1 MYDVIVV
8 GARVAGAATA
18 LLLARAGRRVLLVDR
33 ARFPSDTLSTHYIH
47 QPGIERLARWG
58 MLDAVRATGCP
69 ALDRTVY
76 QVGDVRLD
84 GGTVPAHGQAEAY
97 APRRYLLDQILV
109 DAAVAA
115 GAEFRDGCSVSGLVY
130 EDDRVVGVTCRS
142 AGGTPVVERARLVI
156 GADGMRSAVA
166 KAVDAPFTVHDPL
179 MSCIYFTYWQGVRS
193 GFELYERPGR
203 WIGAIPTND
212 DATLIAAYFPQ
223 AEFDTVR
230 GDALAHYLEN
240 IRTTAPDLY
249 ARTEGAERV
258 ERLRGTGDQQN
269 FFRKPNGPGWA
280 LVGDAAHHKD
290 SITARGMSDALLA
303 VEVLTGA
310 ITAEGVLDDPALLD
324 EGLRRYGERIQ
335 DELFEG
341 YRNTLFVSRL
351 EVTPDRMAMLRAVQ
365 DSKELTERY
374 FAVAAGVMS
383 VDELYDEDLHS
394 RLVAVEAA

>member
-47 QPGIERLARWG
+47 QPGIARLARWG
-58 MLDAVRATGCP
+58 VLDAVRATGCP

-84 GGTVPAHGQAEAY
+84 GGTVPAHGQSAAY

-115 GAEFRDGCSVSGLVY
+115 GAQFRDGCSVSGLVY
-130 EDDRVVGVTCRS
+130 DGDRVVGVKCRS
-142 AGGTPVVERARLVI
+142 AAGTPVEERARLVV

-166 KAVDAPFTVHDPL
+166 KAVGAPYTVHDPL
-179 MSCIYFTYWQGVRS
+179 MSCIYFTYWRGVTS
-193 GFELYERPGR
+193 QFELYERPGR

-212 DATLIAAYFPQ
+212 GATLIAAYFPQ
-223 AEFDTVR
+223 AEFDRVR
-230 GDALAHYLEN
+230 GDALEHYLEN

-249 ARTEGAERV
+249 ERTAGAERV

-269 FFRKPNGPGWA
+269 FFRMPNGPGWA

-290 SITARGMSDALLA
+290 SITARGISDAFLQADLLA
-303 VEVLTGA
+303 DAVG
-310 ITAEGVLDDPALLD
+310 GVLDDPVRLD
-324 EGLRRYGERIQ
+324 EALRRYGEQLQ

-351 EVTPDRMAMLRAVQ
+351 EVTPDRMAMLRTVQ
-365 DSKELTERY
+365 QSPELTERY
-374 FAVAAGVMS
+374 FAVAAGGMS
-383 VDELYDEDLHS
+383 VDELYDEELHS
-394 RLVAVEAA
+394 RLELDAV

>member
-8 GARVAGAATA
+8 GARVAGAASA
-18 LLLARAGRRVLLVDR
+18 LLLARAGHRVLLVDR

-47 QPGIERLARWG
+47 QPGIARLARWG
-58 MLDAVRATGCP
+58 VLDAVIATGCP
-69 ALDRTVY
+69 ALDRTIY

-84 GGTVPAHGQAEAY
+84 GGTVPHEGQSAAY

-115 GAEFRDGCSVSGLVY
+115 GAEFRDGCSVSGLVF
-130 EDDRVVGVTCRS
+130 DGDRVVGVKCRS
-142 AGGTPVVERARLVI
+142 AEGKPVEERARLVV
-156 GADGMRSAVA
+156 GADGMRSSVA
-166 KAVDAPFTVHDPL
+166 KAVAAPYTVQDPL
-179 MSCIYFTYWQGVRS
+179 MSCIYFTYWKGVAS
-193 GFELYERPGR
+193 PQFELYERPGR

-223 AEFDTVR
+223 AEFNDVR
-230 GDALAHYLEN
+230 GDALERYLEN

-249 ARTEGAERV
+249 ERTSGAERV

-269 FFRKPNGPGWA
+269 FFRTPSGPGWA

-290 SITARGMSDALLA
+290 SITARGISDAFLQADLLA
-303 VEVLTGA
+303 DSVA
-310 ITAEGVLDDPALLD
+310 GVLDDPARLA
-324 EGLRRYGERIQ
+324 EGLRKYGEVLQ

-351 EVTPDRMAMLRAVQ
+351 EVTPDRMAMLRMVQ
-365 DSKELTERY
+365 DSPELTERY
-374 FAVAAGVMS
+374 FAVAAGGMS
-383 VDELYDEDLHS
+383 VEDLYDEELHS
-394 RLVAVEAA
+394 RLELDPA

>member
-8 GARVAGAATA
+8 GARVAGAASA
-18 LLLARAGRRVLLVDR
+18 LLLARAGHRVLLVDR

-47 QPGIERLARWG
+47 QPGVARLARWG
-58 MLDAVRATGCP
+58 VLDAVRATGCP

-76 QVGDVRLD
+76 QVEDVRLD
-84 GGTVPAHGQAEAY
+84 GGTVPHDGQSAAY
-97 APRRYLLDQILV
+97 APRRFLLDQILV

-115 GAEFRDGCSVSGLVY
+115 GAEFRDGCAASGLVF
-130 EDDRVVGVTCRS
+130 DGDRVVGVKCRS
-142 AGGTPVVERARLVI
+142 KDGKPVEERAHLVV

-166 KAVDAPFTVHDPL
+166 RAVDAPYTVQDPL

-212 DATLIAAYFPQ
+212 GATLIASYHPQ
-223 AEFDTVR
+223 AEFERVR
-230 GDALAHYLEN
+230 ADSLGNYLDN

-249 ARTEGAERV
+249 ERAMDGGERV

-269 FFRKPNGPGWA
+269 FFRVPNGPGWA

-290 SITARGMSDALLA
+290 SITARGISDAFLQADLLA
-303 VEVLTGA
+303 ASVA
-310 ITAEGVLDDPALLD
+310 GVLDDPARLD
-324 EGLRRYGERIQ
+324 EGLRRYGEQLQ
-335 DELFEG
+335 DDLFEG

-351 EVTPDRMAMLRAVQ
+351 EVTPDRLAMLRMISKSQ
-365 DSKELTERY
+365 DLTERY
-374 FAVAAGVMS
+374 FAVAAGGMS
-383 VDELYDEDLHS
+383 VDELYDEELHN
-394 RLVAVEAA
+394 RLEKEAAA

>member
-8 GARVAGAATA
+8 GARVAGAASA
-18 LLLARAGRRVLLVDR
+18 LLLARAGHRVLLVDR

-47 QPGIERLARWG
+47 QPGIARLARWG
-58 MLDAVRATGCP
+58 VLDAVKATGCP

-84 GGTVPAHGQAEAY
+84 GGTVATEGQAEAY
-97 APRRYLLDQILV
+97 APRRFLLDQILV

-115 GAEFRDGCSVSGLVY
+115 GAEFRDGCSVSGLVF
-130 EDDRVVGVTCRS
+130 EEGRVVGVKCRS
-142 AGGTPVVERARLVI
+142 AAGLPVEERARLVV

-166 KAVDAPFTVHDPL
+166 KAVASPFTVQDPL
-179 MSCIYFTYWQGVRS
+179 MSCIYFTYWQGVS
-193 GFELYERPGR
+193 AQFELYERPGR

-223 AEFDTVR
+223 AEFDQVR
-230 GDALAHYLEN
+230 GDSLAHYLEN

-269 FFRKPNGPGWA
+269 FFRTPAGSGWA

-290 SITARGMSDALLA
+290 SITARGISDAFLQADLLA
-303 VEVLTGA
+303 DAVS
-310 ITAEGVLDDPALLD
+310 GVLDDPVRLAK
-324 EGLRRYGERIQ
+324 GLREYGEKLQ

-351 EVTPDRMAMLRAVQ
+351 EVTPDRMAMLRMIA
-365 DSKELTERY
+365 DSPDLTERY
-374 FAVAAGVMS
+374 FAVAAGGMS
-383 VDELYDEDLHS
+383 VDELYDEELHN
-394 RLVAVEAA
+394 RLALDPA

>member
-47 QPGIERLARWG
+47 QPGIARLARWG
-58 MLDAVRATGCP
+58 VLDAVRATGCP

-84 GGTVPAHGQAEAY
+84 GGTVPSHGQSAAY

-130 EDDRVVGVTCRS
+130 DEDRVVGVKCRS
-142 AGGTPVVERARLVI
+142 AAGTPVEERARLVV

-166 KAVDAPFTVHDPL
+166 KAVAAPYTVHDPL
-179 MSCIYFTYWQGVRS
+179 MSCIYFTYWQGVTS
-193 GFELYERPGR
+193 QFELYERPGR

-212 DATLIAAYFPQ
+212 GATLIAAYFPQ
-223 AEFDTVR
+223 AEFDQVR
-230 GDALAHYLEN
+230 GDALEHYLEN

-249 ARTEGAERV
+249 ERTAGAERV

-269 FFRKPNGPGWA
+269 FFRTPNGPGWA

-290 SITARGMSDALLA
+290 SITARGISDAFLQADLLA
-303 VEVLTGA
+303 GSVG
-310 ITAEGVLDDPALLD
+310 GVLDDPVRLD
-324 EGLRRYGERIQ
+324 EALRQYGEQLQ

-351 EVTPDRMAMLRAVQ
+351 EVTPDRMAMLRTVQ
-365 DSKELTERY
+365 QSPELTERY
-374 FAVAAGVMS
+374 FAVAAGGMS
-383 VDELYDEDLHS
+383 VDELYDEELHS
-394 RLVAVEAA
+394 RLELDAV